1 MTGRS
6 TSWFDRGQLKA
17 LFKGVR
23 PARPAVPETEPP
35 EAEPPLEPPLVR
47 EPAPPPI
54 AEPAARAPSDD
65 APATDEG
72 PREAGKVEARAHAR
86 EPAVESTSAGE
97 KESSPAAIEI
107 ETPVA
112 PEPASAREADAGP
125 PEGQALRPENQAA
138 THTAPPAPPPVAAPL
153 PPAPAPVPPPAPP
166 TPDPISEELWR
177 QSEALLHLARGQAAT
192 QALEERLWEITETA
206 AAVLSLARASVWTFD
221 DERTR
226 LTCSDFYSAAR
237 DAHES
242 GQAQSARDY
251 PLYFAALHSER
262 PIVAH
267 DAKADPRTRELV
279 GHAGPPLQSRI
290 EAPVFVAGRLAGVVR
305 LEHEG
310 SSRRFEHHHERFA
323 ASLADLCGL
332 ALEAQERRL
341 KEAVAKVGEER
352 VRAQRD
358 ALAELSRGESLARG
372 RVEGLLHEVTESG
385 VRVLRAERCSVWV
398 WAPDYKSLFCL
409 DAYDRA
415 AARHDRGA
423 EMTEE
428 RAPRYFEALRS
439 GGRLVTPDA
448 RQDPRLA
455 ELLRDG
461 LVPPGISA
469 RLEAPVHLVGS
480 LAGVLWCERAGSP
493 RSWLADEERFVEALA
508 GFVALSIATSERR
521 RTDSELRRALQ
532 DLDRTQP
539 RLCRTA
545 PEGAPR
551 RFDEDLGDAST
562 AIHEVRLAVLM
573 NSPISHQTCTW
584 VVPTLA

>member
-6 TSWFDRGQLKA
+6 TSWFDRGELKA

-23 PARPAVPETEPP
+23 PPRPAVPETELP
-35 EAEPPLEPPLVR
+35 EAEPPLESPPVR
-47 EPAPPPI
+47 EPELSPPTEP
-54 AEPAARAPSDD
+54 PAASPSDD
-65 APATDEG
+65 YPGLDEA
-72 PREAGKVEARAHAR
+72 PREAERIEARAH
-86 EPAVESTSAGE
+86 VGE
-97 KESSPAAIEI
+97 WAM
-107 ETPVA
+107 
-112 PEPASAREADAGP
+112 EPASALERESSPTTTEVQTPVALEPVPEATPAPMPTPEADVRPPGDDTP
-125 PEGQALRPENQAA
+125 GPEGLAA
-138 THTAPPAPPPVAAPL
+138 ADTAPPAPAPVAAPPPLPAPVAAPL
-153 PPAPAPVPPPAPP
+153 PVATLAPPA
-166 TPDPISEELWR
+166 PDPISEELWR

-262 PIVAH
+262 SIVAH
-267 DAKADPRTRELV
+267 DAKADPRTRELAAASAPV
-279 GHAGPPLQSRI
+279 TEARI

-310 SSRRFEHHHERFA
+310 SPRRFEHHEERFA

-358 ALAELSRGESLARG
+358 ALAELSRSESLARG
-372 RVEGLLHEVTESG
+372 RVDGLLHEVTETA

-409 DAYDRA
+409 DAYERA
-415 AARHDRGA
+415 AARHHRGA

-439 GGRLVTPDA
+439 GGRLATPDA

-469 RLEAPVHLVGS
+469 RLEAPIHLVGL

-521 RTDSELRRALQ
+521 RTENELRRALR
-532 DLDRTQP
+532 DLDRTEP
-539 RLCRTA
+539 RSPAEKGDAERSREA
-545 PEGAPR
+545 SVPDA
-551 RFDEDLGDAST
+551 FDEDLGDA
-562 AIHEVRLAVLM
+562 
-573 NSPISHQTCTW
+573 
-584 VVPTLA
+584 

>member
-6 TSWFDRGQLKA
+6 TSWFDRGELKA

-23 PARPAVPETEPP
+23 PARPAVPETELP
-35 EAEPPLEPPLVR
+35 EAEPPLESSLVPEPEPPPTTEAPVEAPSPDPPGLV
-47 EPAPPPI
+47 EAPLAPDPAPEATPAPI
-54 AEPAARAPSDD
+54 LTTVP
-65 APATDEG
+65 
-72 PREAGKVEARAHAR
+72 
-86 EPAVESTSAGE
+86 
-97 KESSPAAIEI
+97 
-107 ETPVA
+107 
-112 PEPASAREADAGP
+112 EADVRPLADDTP
-125 PEGQALRPENQAA
+125 RPESLAA
-138 THTAPPAPPPVAAPL
+138 ADTAPPAPPPVAAP
-153 PPAPAPVPPPAPP
+153 PPAPVAPPAPP
-166 TPDPISEELWR
+166 APDPISEELWR

-206 AAVLSLARASVWTFD
+206 AAVLSLARASVWTFDD

-267 DAKADPRTRELV
+267 DAKADPRTREL
-279 GHAGPPLQSRI
+279 AAPSAPATEARI
-290 EAPVFVAGRLAGVVR
+290 EAPVFVAGRLSGVVR

-310 SSRRFEHHHERFA
+310 SPRRFEHHEERFA

-341 KEAVAKVGEER
+341 REAVAKVGEER

-358 ALAELSRGESLARG
+358 ALAELSRSESLARG
-372 RVEGLLHEVTESG
+372 RVEGLLHEVTETA
-385 VRVLRAERCSVWV
+385 VRVLRAERCSIWV

-428 RAPRYFEALRS
+428 RAPRYFEGLRS
-439 GGRLVTPDA
+439 GGRLATPDA

-469 RLEAPVHLVGS
+469 RLEAPIHLAGS

-521 RTDSELRRALQ
+521 RTENELRRALR
-532 DLDRTQP
+532 DLEP
-539 RLCRTA
+539 RFPVEKA
-545 PEGAPR
+545 GAARSGEASVPDA
-551 RFDEDLGDAST
+551 FDEDMGDA
-562 AIHEVRLAVLM
+562 
-573 NSPISHQTCTW
+573 
-584 VVPTLA
+584 

>member
-47 EPAPPPI
+47 EPAPPPTP
-54 AEPAARAPSDD
+54 EPTARATGDD

-72 PREAGKVEARAHAR
+72 PRETEKVEAKDASAT
-86 EPAVESTSAGE
+86 ESAVESTSAGGA
-97 KESSPAAIEI
+97 ESSSSEPSSPPSAPSSPPAIDMEPPAA
-107 ETPVA
+107 A
-112 PEPASAREADAGP
+112 EPASAPEAHARPPEDHP
-125 PEGQALRPENQAA
+125 PHPEGQ
-138 THTAPPAPPPVAAPL
+138 TTAAPL
-153 PPAPAPVPPPAPP
+153 PPAPAPAAPPAPP

-221 DERTR
+221 DDERTR
-226 LTCSDFYSAAR
+226 LSCSDFYSAAR

-242 GQAQSARDY
+242 GLAQSARDY

-262 PIVAH
+262 PIVAN

-279 GHAGPPLQSRI
+279 GASAPSTEARI
-290 EAPVFVAGRLAGVVR
+290 EAPIFVAGRLAGVVR

-310 SSRRFEHHHERFA
+310 SPRRFEHHQERFA

-358 ALAELSRGESLARG
+358 ALAELSRSEALARG
-372 RVEGLLHEVTESG
+372 RVEGLLHEVTESA

-409 DAYDRA
+409 DAYERA

-423 EMTEE
+423 EVTEE
-428 RAPRYFEALRS
+428 RAPTYFEALRS
-439 GGRLVTPDA
+439 GGRLATPDA
-448 RQDPRLA
+448 RQDRRLA

-521 RTDSELRRALQ
+521 RTDNELRRALE
-532 DLDRTQP
+532 DLDRTEP
-539 RLCRTA
+539 RLPGAGAGAERSREARA
-545 PEGAPR
+545 PDA
-551 RFDEDLGDAST
+551 FDEDLGDA
-562 AIHEVRLAVLM
+562 
-573 NSPISHQTCTW
+573 
-584 VVPTLA
+584 